1 MKNLS
6 IGRKIALC
14 FSVIAL
20 INLGFAL
27 FLLKELS
34 SIQAELL
41 NYTDDT
47 LPAVESVDGIRDKMS
62 YWRRTQFA
70 VFAMSDHNKIVSK
83 IKVNEKIREEI
94 GTALNAYGKTVW
106 PGEET
111 EIYNRLM
118 NKWQKYLATMDAFN
132 QAMTD
137 DNKTKAYPILTQSL
151 ANFESIESDMN
162 ALVGILK
169 GAMESNKNQIL
180 KSIHDLDYTTIISNV
195 VMLIIMIAIVVS
207 LTRMICR
214 PLARVVQQANAIA
227 DGDLSKE
234 LVRKD
239 IGNDELGDL
248 ADSTIQMQSN
258 LKQLIDQS
266 KEVVKQLGEA
276 VEQMTHIAET
286 SSADMQKQQ
295 SQISEVATAMTLM
308 KSSVADV
315 AKNTD
320 DSAEQANQ
328 ANQRT
333 QEGARDNQAM
343 VTSIQNV
350 AQVIGDA
357 GDTVSELEQ
366 QSSQINVVVDVIRDI
381 AEQTNL
387 LALNAAIEAARAGE
401 SGRGFAVVA
410 DEVRTLAGRT
420 QDSTSEITT
429 IIEKLQSFSAKAKE
443 ATENSRTSIDKCA
456 EQGHHSQELMVSIE
470 QAIANIAD
478 MGIQIASA
486 CGEQD
491 SVADELSRNIE
502 EIQVASQDVAK
513 GSEQTV
519 KSCRELANLS
529 SSLHES
535 MSRFK
540 LH

>member
-47 LPAVESVDGIRDKMS
+47 LPAVESVDGIRDRMS
-62 YWRRTQFA
+62 YWRRAQFA
-70 VFAMSDHNKIVSK
+70 VFAMNDHD
-83 IKVNEKIREEI
+83 KVVATIRKNEAIREEI
-94 GTALNAYGKTVW
+94 VVALNAYGKTIW

-132 QAMTD
+132 TAMTND
-137 DNKTKAYPILTQSL
+137 DKVKAYPILTQSL
-151 ANFESIESDMN
+151 ANFESIESDIN

-169 GAMESNKNQIL
+169 GAMENNKNQIL

-214 PLARVVQQANAIA
+214 PLVRVVQQANAIA

-234 LVRKD
+234 LDRKD
-239 IGNDELGDL
+239 VGNDELGDL
-248 ADSTIQMQSN
+248 ADSTIQMQSS
-258 LKQLIDQS
+258 LKQLIHQT
-266 KEVVKQLGEA
+266 KNVVKLLGEA

-286 SSADMQKQQ
+286 SSSDMQKQQ
-295 SQISEVATAMTLM
+295 HQISEVATAMTLM

-470 QAIANIAD
+470 QSIANIAD
-478 MGIQIASA
+478 MGTQIASA